1 MKSGKGWEATE
12 GMWDVTGA
20 SWLDVDDDGT
30 LDIMVQRS
38 GEQDEGGVGFV
49 RNGFYH
55 DAFFLRAQGESITKQ
70 AKNGD
75 AVGNDSWEADVW
87 QFSTGR
93 VMDRVCRKRAVKRT
107 A

>member
-1 MKSGKGWEATE
+1 MKSGKGWEAAE

-38 GEQDEGGVGFV
+38 GEQDEGGVGFL

-55 DAFFLRAQGESITKQ
+55 DAFFLRAQGECSN
-70 AKNGD
+70 AG
-75 AVGNDSWEADVW
+75 
-87 QFSTGR
+87 
-93 VMDRVCRKRAVKRT
+93 KR
-107 A
+107 